1 MPKSKDELRQVFEYE
16 LGHQI
21 RLSLWLKYQK
31 EIVRAGFKLTQ
42 DNARKYARFKKLSP
56 RKQVS
61 LAVKEDFLSFTR
73 KYGSV
78 CSFAGVELIDIICSY
93 RPVLRSNLHAIRKQ
107 FYKVGLA
114 CQMSK
119 VYSFD
124 DACKVIAACLLYQR
138 RNHETR

>member
-1 MPKSKDELRQVFEYE
+1 MPKLKDEFRQVFEYE

-31 EIVRAGFKLTQ
+31 EIVRAGFKVTK
-42 DNARKYARFKKLSP
+42 DNVRKYARFKKLSP

-73 KYGSV
+73 KYGEKSEFV
-78 CSFAGVELIDIICSY
+78 GVELIDIICSY
-93 RPVLRSNLHAIRKQ
+93 RPVLRSDLHAIRKQ
-107 FYKVGLA
+107 PYFVELA

-138 RNHETR
+138 KNHETR